1 MFNLLTI
8 TALIACISFTAGL
21 LQQIAMVL
29 LMAKVITLTTR
40 LK

>member
-1 MFNLLTI
+1 MFNLLII
-8 TALIACISFTAGL
+8 TALIACISSTVGL
-21 LQQIAMVL
+21 LQQIAIVL